1 MSVLIVGSVALDT
14 VETIKGKREETLGG
28 SATFCSLA
36 ASSFTGVRLVGVV
49 GSDFPERH
57 VELYRRYKIDLE
69 GLETAEGRTF
79 RWAGKY
85 ADDFSTRETLNTELG
100 VFERFDPK
108 LPPNYRRTPFVL
120 LGNIQPDL
128 QARVLDQ
135 IEGKPFV
142 VGDTMNL
149 WIDLFPQKVVD
160 LLPRLD
166 VLTINDEEARQ
177 LSGKHNLS
185 QAARWILDHGLGVL
199 VIKRGEHGA
208 SAFSKDGRQFH
219 LPAYCVDDVADP
231 TGAGDTFAGAL
242 TGYMASRKATDFE
255 TFKKALVAGTLWA
268 SFLVEGFSTDGLLQ
282 LSHEDVLRRLAA
294 FQEHTALPE
303 MRLAMPNDTP

>member
-14 VETIKGKREETLGG
+14 VETVKGKREETLGG

-36 ASSFTGVRLVGVV
+36 AASFGDVQLVGVV

-57 VELYRRYKIDLE
+57 VELYRSHGIDLE

-79 RWAGKY
+79 RWGGKY
-85 ADDFSTRETLNTELG
+85 ADDFSSRETLNTELG
-100 VFERFDPK
+100 VFEHFDPK
-108 LPPNYRRTPFVL
+108 LPERYRRSPYVL

-135 IEGKPFV
+135 TEGKPFV

-149 WIDLFPQKVVD
+149 WIDLFPEKVIE

-185 QAARWILDHGLGVL
+185 QAARWIL
-199 VIKRGEHGA
+199 EHGV
-208 SAFSKDGRQFH
+208 R
-219 LPAYCVDDVADP
+219 
-231 TGAGDTFAGAL
+231 T
-242 TGYMASRKATDFE
+242 
-255 TFKKALVAGTLWA
+255 W
-268 SFLVEGFSTDGLLQ
+268 
-282 LSHEDVLRRLAA
+282 
-294 FQEHTALPE
+294 
-303 MRLAMPNDTP
+303 